1 MVKNNQDIMKRKLLR
16 MIWSI
21 VSIVVCIYIGLLV
34 IIFVFQSNFI
44 YFPQKEIFE
53 TPDMAGLPYETISF
67 AAADG
72 VKLSGWFIPAE
83 KPRGVILF
91 CHGNAG
97 NITHRLASILVFHR
111 LGLSTFIF
119 DYRGYGASEGKPSE
133 KGTYLDAEAAWR
145 YLTEEGHLPPTG
157 IILFGRSLGG
167 AIATRLA
174 QDRTPKALI
183 VESTF
188 TSVPDIAA
196 NIYPFLPVRLLTRFD
211 YNAREHI
218 RKVNCPVLII
228 HSTGDDIIPFAHGR
242 RLFEAAKEPK
252 QFLEIAGTHN
262 DGFITS
268 GASYEEG
275 LDAFISGHLGSEF

>member
-1 MVKNNQDIMKRKLLR
+1 

-21 VSIVVCIYIGLLV
+21 VFVVVCSYIGFMFLIFLL
-34 IIFVFQSNFI
+34 QPRFI
-44 YFPQKEIFE
+44 YFPERIFYE
-53 TPDMAGLPYETISF
+53 TPDKAGLSYETVSF
-67 AAADG
+67 KAADG
-72 VKLSGWFIPAE
+72 VNLSGWFIPAG
-83 KPRGVILF
+83 KPRGVVLF

-97 NITHRLASILVFHR
+97 NISHRLDSILIFHH

-119 DYRGYGASEGKPSE
+119 DYRGYGASEGKPTE
-133 KGTYLDAEAAWR
+133 AGTYLDAEAAWR
-145 YLTEEGHLPPTG
+145 YLTEERDLPPTG

-167 AIATRLA
+167 AVAARIA
-174 QDRTPKALI
+174 QDHKPEALI

-196 NIYPFLPVRLLTRFD
+196 DIYPFLPVRLLTRFD
-211 YNAREHI
+211 YNAGEYIGR
-218 RKVNCPVLII
+218 VACPVLVI

-262 DGFITS
+262 DGFVTS
-268 GASYEEG
+268 AKSYKEG
-275 LDAFISGHLGSEF
+275 LDAFVSRHLGAKTSR

>member
-1 MVKNNQDIMKRKLLR
+1 MVMNIPNIMKQKALR

-21 VSIVVCIYIGLLV
+21 ISIAVLVYLGLLI
-34 IIFVFQSNFI
+34 IIFVAQPYFI

-53 TPDMAGLPYETISF
+53 TPDMAGLPYEAVSF
-67 AAADG
+67 EAADG

-83 KPRGVILF
+83 KPRGVVLF

-97 NITHRLASILVFHR
+97 NISHRLASILIFHR

-133 KGTYLDAEAAWR
+133 KGTCLDAEAAWR
-145 YLTEEGHLPPTG
+145 YLTEKRNLPPTG
-157 IILFGRSLGG
+157 IIIFGRSLGG
-167 AIATRLA
+167 AIATHLA
-174 QDRTPKALI
+174 QDHKPKALI
-183 VESTF
+183 IESTF

-196 NIYPFLPVRLLTRFD
+196 NLYPFLPVRLLSRFD
-211 YNAREHI
+211 YNAREYI
-218 RKVNCPVLII
+218 GRINCPVLVI

-242 RLFEAAKEPK
+242 RLFEAAKKPK

-262 DGFITS
+262 DGFVTS
-268 GASYEEG
+268 AKIYEEG

>member
-1 MVKNNQDIMKRKLLR
+1 

-21 VSIVVCIYIGLLV
+21 VFVAVCSYIGFMVLIFLL
-34 IIFVFQSNFI
+34 QPRFI
-44 YFPQKEIFE
+44 YFPEREFYE
-53 TPDMAGLPYETISF
+53 TPDKAGLSYETVSF
-67 AAADG
+67 KAADG
-72 VKLSGWFIPAE
+72 VNLSGWFIPAG
-83 KPRGVILF
+83 KPRGVVLF

-97 NITHRLASILVFHR
+97 NISHRLDSILVFHH

-119 DYRGYGASEGKPSE
+119 DYRGYGASEGKPTE
-133 KGTYLDAEAAWR
+133 AGTYLDAEAAWR
-145 YLTEEGHLPPTG
+145 YLTEERDLPPTG

-167 AIATRLA
+167 AIAARIA
-174 QDRTPKALI
+174 QDHKPEALI

-196 NIYPFLPVRLLTRFD
+196 DIYPFLPVRLLSRFD
-211 YNAREHI
+211 YNAGEYIGR
-218 RKVNCPVLII
+218 VACPVLVI

-262 DGFITS
+262 DGFVTS
-268 GASYEEG
+268 AKSYKEG
-275 LDAFISGHLGSEF
+275 LDAFISKHLGAKTSR

>member
-1 MVKNNQDIMKRKLLR
+1 

-21 VSIVVCIYIGLLV
+21 VFVAVCSYIGFMVLIFLL
-34 IIFVFQSNFI
+34 QPRFI
-44 YFPQKEIFE
+44 YFPERDFYE
-53 TPDMAGLPYETISF
+53 TPDKAGLSYETVSF
-67 AAADG
+67 KAADG
-72 VKLSGWFIPAE
+72 VNLSGWFIPAG
-83 KPRGVILF
+83 KPRGVVLF

-97 NITHRLASILVFHR
+97 NISHRLDSILIFHH

-119 DYRGYGASEGKPSE
+119 DYRGYGASEGKPTE
-133 KGTYLDAEAAWR
+133 AGTYLDAEAAWR
-145 YLTEEGHLPPTG
+145 YLTEERDLPPTG

-167 AIATRLA
+167 AIAARIA
-174 QDRTPKALI
+174 QDHKPEALI

-196 NIYPFLPVRLLTRFD
+196 DIYPFLPVRLLSRFD
-211 YNAREHI
+211 YNAGEYIGR
-218 RKVNCPVLII
+218 VACPVLVI

-262 DGFITS
+262 DGFVTS
-268 GASYEEG
+268 AKSYKEG
-275 LDAFISGHLGSEF
+275 LDAFISKHLGAKTSR